1 MWPHGLQHARLPC
14 PSLSPKGC
22 SNSRPLSWWCHLTI
36 SSSVTSFSSCPQ
48 SYPFPITKVI
58 ITKIF
63 EILGELPEWRDMK
76 WANAAGRMMPTDLLY
91 KVATRLQFVQKIIII
106 TIICKM
112 QWSES
117 EVAQSCPI
125 LCDPMYPMESIR
137 LLNPW
142 DFVQ

>member
-1 MWPHGLQHARLPC
+1 M
-14 PSLSPKGC
+14 
-22 SNSRPLSWWCHLTI
+22 
-36 SSSVTSFSSCPQ
+36 
-48 SYPFPITKVI
+48 
-58 ITKIF
+58 KIF

-76 WANAAGRMMPTDLLY
+76 WANAAGRMMATDLLY
-91 KVATRLQFVQKIIII
+91 KVATRLQFVKKIIII

-117 EVAQSCPI
+117 EVAQMCPI